1 MNDGWAM
8 LTRDFAE
15 TVKARLIT
23 DEAFRAALQNEIER
37 LLPSGDAATAK
48 ALWEIAGV
56 HLAVRPQAG

>member
-15 TVKARLIT
+15 TVKARLII

-37 LLPSGDAATAK
+37 LLLSGDAATAN
-48 ALWEIAGV
+48 ALSEIAGV

>member
-1 MNDGWAM
+1 M

-15 TVKARLIT
+15 TVKARLIA

-37 LLPSGDAATAK
+37 LLLSDDAATAN
-48 ALWEIAGV
+48 ALSEIAGV